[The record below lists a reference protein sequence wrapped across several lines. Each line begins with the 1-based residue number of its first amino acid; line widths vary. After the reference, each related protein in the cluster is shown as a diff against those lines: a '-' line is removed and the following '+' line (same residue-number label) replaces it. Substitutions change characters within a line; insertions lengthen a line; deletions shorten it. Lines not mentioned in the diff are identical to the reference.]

1 MQRMRLKPKQNEVNT
16 MMSPHEIYGCEMS
29 ARKALAM
36 LRKTGQVGRMQAR
49 LLLSA
54 LDNGAIP
61 LNLAP
66 LCDKVYLMQ
75 LAPANELP
83 L

>member
-1 MQRMRLKPKQNEVNT
+1 

-29 ARKALAM
+29 ARKALTV
-36 LRKTGQVGRMQAR
+36 LRKTGQVDRVQAL

-54 LDNGAIP
+54 LDNGSIP
-61 LNLAP
+61 LSLAP

-75 LAPANELP
+75 LAPANVLP